1 MSNLYTNNIFSGGN
15 DTRPILQSTG
25 NIVQCNRVRYDSR
38 TTWSSNNS
46 GNGNEITPLR
56 LSIAPRHSG
65 NIILCQ
71 WVLSGDFHHDNVF
84 LVFRDGGLITAGGI
98 QGYNSEVGN
107 NRWSGFVSST
117 YDAAS
122 SDTGSTPHHWF
133 IQYFQTADNTN
144 NRSYGPAVRGAGGAN
159 YTLFLNRTGGS
170 GGQDGHEM
178 TVSTGVIYEIT
189 A

>member
-1 MSNLYTNNIFSGGN
+1 MSTLYTNNIISPESS
-15 DTRPILQSTG
+15 TPILQSTG
-25 NIVQCNRVRYDSR
+25 NIVQFSRVRYDSR

-46 GNGNEITPLR
+46 GNGTEITPLR

-65 NIILCQ
+65 NLILCQ

-84 LVFRDGGLITAGGI
+84 LIFRDGGLINTGGE
-98 QGYNSEVGN
+98 QGYNNEVGN
-107 NRWSGFVSST
+107 NRWSGFAAST

-133 IQYFQTADNTN
+133 LQYFCNADSTAS
-144 NRSYGPAVRGAGGAN
+144 RVYGPAVRSAGGGN
-159 YTLFLNRTGGS
+159 WTLFLNRTGS
-170 GGQDGHEM
+170 STGQDGHEM

-189 A
+189 R